1 MSPFYPK
8 QPGAF
13 ADVTHD
19 IDAKTIWKCQYGL
32 KGEQELI
39 SQSDLSWVFFEGD
52 RSVEDDLKGK
62 KKKVQHYIS
71 FPKCLNYD
79 ITS

>member
-1 MSPFYPK
+1 M
-8 QPGAF
+8 
-13 ADVTHD
+13 
-19 IDAKTIWKCQYGL
+19 GL
-32 KGEQELI
+32 KGSRSFGFSF

-52 RSVEDDLKGK
+52 RSVEDDLKEK
-62 KKKVQHYIS
+62 KNVQHYIS